1 MATLTGLTI
10 VTTNG
15 NLTLPSG
22 TSANRPSLQS
32 NTAIRWTNTGSQT
45 YSVLQGSGGTVGN
58 TSWTCPT
65 GVTSIEVLVIAGGG
79 QGGAIAAGG
88 AGGLI
93 YNSNLPVVPGTAYT
107 VTVGAG
113 GSTSPG
119 ANAGQNG
126 SNSVFGA
133 LTAIGGGGGA
143 GNSYNGS
150 SGGSGGGG
158 GGDNGTNG
166 TAGAGTPGQGHAG
179 GTALTTGT
187 QFGGGGG
194 GGAGDAGKNAS
205 GTTTAGRGGDGLN
218 FSISGTPTWYAAG
231 GGGGAYLSGG
241 TGTRGVGG
249 SGIGGNGGQNGTNAT
264 NGTASTG
271 SGGGGNGLN
280 NTGNLQGSAGTG
292 GSGVV
297 IIRFT
302 LETATTQP
310 FGQTRFNTTSNTLET
325 FTTKNNWNG
334 SNGAILVLDPGDAAC
349 YPGSGSTLTDL
360 SGLGNNATMVT
371 SPTYNA
377 GNGGYFTF
385 NGTSQ
390 YLRVPISDSMNTCQT
405 GITMISWIYPTAW
418 NSGMAWNNHIQGAT
432 TLGPVSGAIQNLGA
446 SGNLNIQAR
455 VNNTCCQTLS
465 MSATASLNTWIQY
478 VSIWDGGCLR
488 VYMNGVLQNIG
499 QPVYGTLQMINDMFF
514 GANADSFRIDGS
526 TLVNMYTGRLGW
538 TAIYNRGLTAD
549 EVNLNFQTYR
559 SRYGI

>member
-1 MATLTGLTI
+1 MAQLTGLTI
-10 VTTNG
+10 VTTAG
-15 NLTLPSG
+15 TLTLPSG
-22 TSANRPSLQS
+22 TSTNRPSLQS
-32 NTAIRWTNTGSQT
+32 NTAVRWTNTGTQAV
-45 YSVLQGSGGTVGN
+45 SVLAGSATTTT

-79 QGGAIAAGG
+79 QGGNIAGGG

-93 YNSNLPVVPGTAYT
+93 YNSNFPVTPGTVYT

-113 GSTSPG
+113 GSGTTSPSAG
-119 ANAGQNG
+119 ATG

-133 LTAIGGGGGA
+133 LTALGGGGGA
-143 GNSYNGS
+143 GGSPFNGPA
-150 SGGSGGGG
+150 GGSGGGG
-158 GGDNGTNG
+158 GGDDGTNG
-166 TAGAGTPGQGHAG
+166 ASGAGTPGQGNRG
-179 GTALTTGT
+179 GTSLTTGT
-187 QFGGGGG
+187 NFGGGGG

-205 GTTTAGRGGDGLN
+205 SINVAGRGGDGLN

-231 GGGGAYLSGG
+231 GGGGAYISGS

-264 NGTASTG
+264 SGTASTG

-280 NTGNLQGSAGTG
+280 NTGNLQGTAGSG

-297 IIRFT
+297 IIRYT
-302 LETATTQP
+302 LSTTTEQP
-310 FGQTRFNTTSNTLET
+310 FGQTRFSTTSNTLET
-325 FTTKNNWNG
+325 FTTKNNWN
-334 SNGAILVLDPGDAAC
+334 SANGAIMILDPGNAAC

-360 SGLGNNATMVT
+360 SGLNNNATMVGT
-371 SPTYNA
+371 PTYTS

-432 TLGPVSGAIQNLGA
+432 TFGPVSGAIQNLGA
-446 SGNLNIQAR
+446 SGNLNIQTR
-455 VNNTCCQTLS
+455 INNTCCQTLS
-465 MSATASLNTWIQY
+465 MSATASLNTWFQY

-488 VYMNGVLQNIG
+488 VYMNGVLQQIG
-499 QPVYGTLQMINDMFF
+499 QPTYGTLQMINDMFF
-514 GANADSFRIDGS
+514 GVNADTFIFNG
-526 TLVNMYTGRLGW
+526 TTANMYTGRLGW
-538 TAIYNRGLTAD
+538 NAIYNRGLTAD
-549 EVNLNFQTYR
+549 EVSLNFETYR